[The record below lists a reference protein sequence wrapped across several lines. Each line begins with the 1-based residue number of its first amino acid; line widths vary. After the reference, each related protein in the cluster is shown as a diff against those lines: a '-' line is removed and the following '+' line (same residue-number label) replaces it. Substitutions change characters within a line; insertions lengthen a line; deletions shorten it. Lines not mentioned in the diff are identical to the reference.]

1 MSAELFKIVVVGF
14 YVLLTLWLSW
24 VGMRKT
30 RDIKGFSIGNKDMSP
45 WVIGIT
51 MSASVSSTATFVI
64 NPGFVYVHGVSAFV
78 HYAVAGS
85 AGIMCA
91 FLLLTRRFRQLGDD
105 SGAITIPDWIYQRY
119 QSRSLSTFFAIINL
133 LSVAFVVLILVG
145 CSLLLSQLFPISQ
158 TWSLTLILLFVFSY
172 VLMGGSYAHAYTN
185 TFQGVMMIGVALF
198 IFVQGFHYFQ
208 GDVLGSLRS
217 VSQHYVSIFN
227 PESNLYYDFFSV
239 FFSGFVITFAL
250 MMQPHILTKML
261 YLKSDRDVNRFLWS
275 TFLSGTCF
283 MLMLAVGFYAR
294 LKGMDIPQQD
304 GVVVSYITSEF
315 AGASWGPYALVFI
328 SITLLAAGMS
338 TLDGILVSVSAMV
351 VKDLYQP
358 FSGKGQFEHGSGLL
372 LSRVVL
378 VGVGVLAYV
387 VALNPPALVG
397 LFAQKGVYGLAAAS
411 MVPIVLGTLLRKPP
425 PVVVAWSA
433 AAVGLLV
440 HLLCTFALGVAN
452 PAVSATYA
460 IVFSA
465 LTAAFLM
472 LVISFKN
479 KNSDIDSELYST
491 TVENP
496 VDNSS
501 GVEFK

>member
-1 MSAELFKIVVVGF
+1 MSAELFKILCVGF

-24 VGMRKT
+24 IGMRKT

-45 WVIGIT
+45 WVIGVT
-51 MSASVSSTATFVI
+51 MAASISSTATFVI

-85 AGIMCA
+85 AGIMAA
-91 FLLLTRRFRQLGDD
+91 FLLLTRRFRQLGDE

-119 QSRSLSTFFAIINL
+119 QSRSLSVFFALINL

-185 TFQGVMMIGVALF
+185 TFQGVMMIGVSLF
-198 IFVQGFHYFQ
+198 IFVQGFHYFD
-208 GDVLGSLRS
+208 GDLVGSLRA
-217 VSQHYVSIFN
+217 VGEHYVSVFN
-227 PESNLYYDFFSV
+227 PDSNLYYDFFSV
-239 FFSGFVITFAL
+239 FLSGFVITFAL

-261 YLKSDRDVNRFLWS
+261 YLKSDRDVNRFLWI
-275 TFLSGTCF
+275 TFLAGTCF

-294 LKGMDIPQQD
+294 LKGLEIPRQD
-304 GVVVSYITSEF
+304 GVVVSYITAEF
-315 AGASWGPYALVFI
+315 SGFDWGPYALVFI

-351 VKDLYQP
+351 VKDLYLP
-358 FSGKGQFEHGSGLL
+358 ISGKQNFHEGRGLL

-378 VGVGVLAYV
+378 VVIGVLAYL

-397 LFAQKGVYGLAAAS
+397 LFAQKGVYGLASAS
-411 MVPIVLGTLLRKPP
+411 LVPIVMGTLMRKRPP
-425 PVVVAWSA
+425 AAVAWCA
-433 AAVGLLV
+433 AAVGLGA
-440 HLLCTFALGVAN
+440 HLIGILWLGIAN
-452 PAVSATYA
+452 PAVAATYA
-460 IVFSA
+460 IA
-465 LTAAFLM
+465 LSSFISVVLM
-472 LVISFKN
+472 LSISMKN
-479 KNSDIDSELYST
+479 KGKGVSENIYSS
-491 TVENP
+491 TVE
-496 VDNSS
+496 
-501 GVEFK
+501 KTR